1 MGPSY
6 RDVDTSV
13 LRFGEYGLMMT
24 NVLIAVG
31 IVTAPLSPN
40 QGELCQSWHATTT
53 DSNGN
58 TLVCTHTPDSGHL
71 MYWEGQ
77 VMDR

>member
-1 MGPSY
+1 MRRILDALIVAAVMLLGIACIPLAHADPPSPG
-6 RDVDTSV
+6 S
-13 LRFGEYGLMMT
+13 
-24 NVLIAVG
+24 
-31 IVTAPLSPN
+31 
-40 QGELCQSWHATTT
+40 LCYSWHATTT

>member
-1 MGPSY
+1 MKKIKKVMIGA
-6 RDVDTSV
+6 VAVAASV
-13 LRFGEYGLMMT
+13 FS
-24 NVLIAVG
+24 
-31 IVTAPLSPN
+31 APLAHAAGP
-40 QGELCQSWHATTT
+40 GDLCYNWHATTT

>member
-1 MGPSY
+1 MNA
-6 RDVDTSV
+6 VV
-13 LRFGEYGLMMT
+13 MA
-24 NVLIAVG
+24 IAVAM
-31 IVTAPLSPN
+31 APLTPYTQSPN
-40 QGELCQSWHATTT
+40 LGDLCYNWHATAT

-71 MYWEGQ
+71 MYWESR

>member
-1 MGPSY
+1 M
-6 RDVDTSV
+6 RK
-13 LRFGEYGLMMT
+13 LL
-24 NVLIAVG
+24 NVIGGVAAVAA
-31 IVTAPLSPN
+31 ITLPLTPFAQVN
-40 QGELCQSWHATTT
+40 QGDLCYNWHATAT
-53 DSNGN
+53 DANGN